1 MSVNILMVKFSQYI
15 PRELQ
20 RVLQRDSKKVN
31 RMVTWYLYRKN
42 DRQNYFVSNPL
53 IIFNL

>member
-1 MSVNILMVKFSQYI
+1 MVVNIPMVKFSRYI
-15 PRELQ
+15 PRKLQ

-42 DRQNYFVSNPL
+42 DRQNYFVSESIDN
-53 IIFNL
+53 I

>member
-1 MSVNILMVKFSQYI
+1 MSVNIPMVKFSQYI

-42 DRQNYFVSNPL
+42 DQQNYFVSNPL